1 MHESWQ
7 PVVELATGMMLG
19 GRSWLNAIARDA
31 DGAYGMSHGLLG
43 LQSQSW
49 YAPPGQGVK
58 TCWEGETVY
67 QTAHPTFEFSAWVDL
82 PNPALAA
89 YAKLQL
95 YYAGAWNDVGGNKT
109 DTSAGAH
116 WFDDVEDTAG
126 VISFSISG
134 GPYNY
139 ATGDV
144 VRARLITNGDGVS
157 GVTSAFIYRALL
169 TGTTGF
175 LTWPTWPAWTTAT
188 PHTAA
193 EFNMLRTAAMY
204 LKECNERPW
213 LGSESGIGSHG
224 QPGNDDEQCLFRWT
238 FRLGGAQNLHL
249 EMTTSLCDADS
260 NIIVYL
266 DDEQYPHKAPG
277 ARLAELARY
286 VTNAAQVLDAD
297 LSAYTVGTR
306 YCIEIGRLNG
316 PSTKPVADVARIYL
330 NDLAGVTRTTALGE
344 FVYGDQTPAT
354 GDGSIDEIADDLE
367 AMKPA
372 VLKASP
378 CWYEHEFATYHG
390 HDQGARDGVG
400 LAELLG
406 RRWVITHIY
415 PYLRWRG
422 AGRIASL
429 ALGDDGAP
437 LYSCTL
443 ADTDPAGGPQVFELK
458 ALNWLAHGDAYSV
471 ADDGA
476 DTLLTA
482 YEDFE
487 A

>member
-1 MHESWQ
+1 
-7 PVVELATGMMLG
+7 MMLG

-67 QTAHPTFEFSAWVDL
+67 QTAHPDFEFSAWVDL
-82 PNPALAA
+82 PDPPLAA
-89 YAKLQL
+89 YAYLQL
-95 YYAGAWNDVGGNKT
+95 YYGGAWHQFVT
-109 DTSAGAH
+109 DSNAGAH
-116 WFDDVEDTAG
+116 WFDLVNCVDG
-126 VISFSISG
+126 VISNDISG
-134 GPYNY
+134 LYSDGE
-139 ATGDV
+139 V
-144 VRARLITNGDGVS
+144 VRAKLITNGDGVS

-188 PHTAA
+188 PHTAT
-193 EFNMLRTAAMY
+193 EFNTLRTAAMY
-204 LKECNERPW
+204 LKDCNERPW
-213 LGSESGIGSHG
+213 LGSESGIASHA
-224 QPGNDDEQCLFRWT
+224 QEAYEEVLRWT
-238 FRLGGAQNLHL
+238 FKLGGAQNLHM
-249 EMTTSLCDADS
+249 EINTSNCTAAPPPDVS
-260 NIIVYL
+260 KVYVSIQE
-266 DDEQYPHKAPG
+266 EQFPHGPSGG
-277 ARLAELARY
+277 AGTWNLATY
-286 VTNAAQVLDAD
+286 TSDGAQTLDAD
-297 LSAYTVGTR
+297 LSGYTVGTR
-306 YCIEIGRLNG
+306 YCICVAVEHGVAD
-316 PSTKPVADVARIYL
+316 PSPSADVARIYL

-378 CWYEHEFATYHG
+378 SWYDHEFVVLRG
-390 HDQGARDGVG
+390 HDRGAEDGVG

-429 ALGDDGAP
+429 TTDAAGVPD
-437 LYSCTL
+437 YSCNL
-443 ADTDPAGGPQVFELK
+443 AYTKTDQTVMEDPGGDTGEREAQVFELK

-482 YEDFE
+482 YEDWQ